1 MDLSRDIWSYISM
14 DYFRQIVKEGE
25 VGSSAMP
32 HKVNPIDFENAEG
45 NLGIAN
51 ALFEHLAA
59 KLPVS
64 RLQRDLTDSTVL
76 RNVGVPM
83 AHTIIALN
91 SILKGLGKLKLNEA
105 KIAADL
111 ENNWAV
117 VAEGIQTVLRREG
130 YEAPY
135 EALKN
140 LTRGKD
146 RIEEQDIHAFIDAL
160 EVSDAIKAE
169 LKKIRPEN
177 YTGIDL
183 MSDHE

>member
-1 MDLSRDIWSYISM
+1 MSRILVTGITSPLG
-14 DYFRQIVKEGE
+14 QA
-25 VGSSAMP
+25 VGR
-32 HKVNPIDFENAEG
+32 KLQAEG
-45 NLGIAN
+45 HRVVGTLRSSRISAAGLPADELV
-51 ALFEHLAA
+51 AL
-59 KLPVS
+59 
-64 RLQRDLTDSTVL
+64 
-76 RNVGVPM
+76 
-83 AHTIIALN
+83 
-91 SILKGLGKLKLNEA
+91 
-105 KIAADL
+105 DL

-146 RIEEQDIHAFIDAL
+146 RIEESDIHAFIDVL

-169 LKKIRPEN
+169 LKNIRPEN